1 MNNIKNFTDFIN
13 ESKEMNEASAKPAAY
28 QKAGK
33 LGYNDQFLGRNSLSW
48 TLSVDLGMN
57 PKHEFSG
64 GDWLGFDHVS
74 MYVGGGKKEG
84 TILDDALTG
93 KYTYDELKS
102 AAADFL
108 GIRESVEINESTRSQ
123 FGKIDKRGN
132 ITSVYMHYDGYPE
145 NILPILRKGYKGGKN
160 VDYVISQGA
169 GSGLEANPKNINF
182 YNDNS
187 GALTGNVTR
196 VANYLSDAEDD
207 AGAEYVYLW
216 DERSK
221 QWMMASYGERDLRVA
236 EV

>member
-1 MNNIKNFTDFIN
+1 MNNIKNFNQFIN
-13 ESKEMNEASAKPAAY
+13 ESKEINEASAKPAPY

-64 GDWLGFDHVS
+64 GDWLGFDHMS

-84 TILDDALTG
+84 TILADALSG

-108 GIRESVEINESTRSQ
+108 GIRESQEINEGTRSQ
-123 FGKIDKRGN
+123 FGKIDRKGN

-145 NILPILRKGYKGGKN
+145 NVLPILRKGYKRR
-160 VDYVISQGA
+160 
-169 GSGLEANPKNINF
+169 LCNF
-182 YNDNS
+182 
-187 GALTGNVTR
+187 TR
-196 VANYLSDAEDD
+196 RRFRF
-207 AGAEYVYLW
+207 
-216 DERSK
+216 RSK
-221 QWMMASYGERDLRVA
+221 S
-236 EV
+236 